1 MPLDPEE
8 LDGIGDEVAAH
19 YSALELAVLA
29 AVAEVARRGIER
41 PGWAAEQ
48 ARQFPRL
55 AGRIRRLVS
64 EGTSRGVSLAADAVS
79 EAARR
84 GRDTARADLAAI
96 EETVARRRAV
106 PPAVRP
112 VDGGRVFGPTPA
124 RVTPQPSAQA
134 QSGPRDLA
142 PVSVAQVPPSPASA
156 TVAAVRAEAAR
167 QATTEALEQ
176 AGRAVTERALN
187 RWQQVVAEM
196 ARAELAGD
204 ATSLQVQQRVLDEW
218 ARRGLPAF
226 TDKAGRTWS
235 MQAYAEMNVRTATHQ
250 AFGDAHRAEL
260 AGAGMDLVI
269 VSSHRNP
276 ADVCQPYERKVLSL
290 SGRLSG
296 TVQVPSAT
304 SDELVTVQVYSS
316 LDIAKANG
324 YDHPNCFPAGTLVTS
339 RGGIEAADR
348 RWYDGKMVT
357 VHTAGG
363 HKLTG
368 TPNHPVL
375 TSKGWVALGSLTEG
389 DNVVRNGGTVELP
402 MGDNPDDVS
411 VPTPIGEVFESLR
424 QSVEMATVSVPTSAE
439 DFHGD
444 GGHGDVD
451 VVLANGLL
459 RDRGK
464 APRRE
469 VVGELKF
476 LRSGT
481 DEGFLPRLRPI
492 LQFLFGAFLAP
503 KRLVGRGNKG
513 EALFR
518 RGLGVSL
525 SRLGG
530 RGDLRTES
538 ANPVRDSRLR
548 GPKRFRDL
556 FLRCPSEKHL
566 DHRFGVIGDKAR
578 VVAEAGCLSGGSG
591 HSSVTDSLFDPRL
604 TDANGGRELLTG
616 LTGKVSFDEV
626 VHVDVSEFAGHVY
639 NLETGSGWYIA
650 DNFIVHNCKHTES
663 AYVPG
668 VSRPGGTRP
677 NPAGYAATQEQR
689 RLERGI
695 REWKRREAVALSD
708 EARAKAR
715 AKVLEWQGRT
725 REHIKVHGLDRRYYR
740 EQVRVGAA

>member
-29 AVAEVARRGIER
+29 AVAETARRGLAR

-48 ARQFPRL
+48 ARLFPRL
-55 AGRIRRLVS
+55 ASQIRRLVS
-64 EGTSRGVSLAADAVS
+64 EGTSAGVSLAADAVS

-84 GRDTARADLAAI
+84 GRDSARADLAAI

-112 VDGGRVFGPTPA
+112 VDGGRTFGPTPA
-124 RVTPQPSAQA
+124 RVTPTSPVQA
-134 QSGPRDLA
+134 TSGPRDLT

-167 QATTEALEQ
+167 QATTEALET
-176 AGRAVTERALN
+176 AGRAVTERTLN

-235 MQAYAEMNVRTATHQ
+235 LQAYAEMNVRTATHQ

-296 TVQVPSAT
+296 SVQVPSAT
-304 SDELVTVQVYSS
+304 SDELVTVQVHSS
-316 LDIAKANG
+316 LDMAKANG
-324 YDHPNCFPAGTLVTS
+324 YDHPNAILGGSQSIDTLAGAVGASKSAYRGPAITIRTAKGH
-339 RGGIEAADR
+339 E
-348 RWYDGKMVT
+348 VT
-357 VHTAGG
+357 VS
-363 HKLTG
+363 
-368 TPNHPVL
+368 PEHPVL
-375 TSKGWVALGSLTEG
+375 TSRGWVIAKAVSVGDHVFRALGSDSPSVLSGDKDGYDVPPTVEQEFSSLKMVGRSVLRPTAGLHFDDDRQFIEGEIDVVVADHCLLPVPDTHVIQETGEVDFVWSNSGFAGVPGLGSLEFDLGAVGSAVAGSLPEG
-389 DNVVRNGGTVELP
+389 DATGHEASANRSSGDAEVGRDVLRTHAGVVHLDNALVVESFVDSQVDARLYEMVSDARWGDSQDPRTVELAVAGG
-402 MGDNPDDVS
+402 MEPD
-411 VPTPIGEVFESLR
+411 
-424 QSVEMATVSVPTSAE
+424 
-439 DFHGD
+439 
-444 GGHGDVD
+444 
-451 VVLANGLL
+451 
-459 RDRGK
+459 
-464 APRRE
+464 E
-469 VVGELKF
+469 VVGVNQ
-476 LRSGT
+476 
-481 DEGFLPRLRPI
+481 I
-492 LQFLFGAFLAP
+492 
-503 KRLVGRGNKG
+503 
-513 EALFR
+513 
-518 RGLGVSL
+518 
-525 SRLGG
+525 
-530 RGDLRTES
+530 
-538 ANPVRDSRLR
+538 
-548 GPKRFRDL
+548 
-556 FLRCPSEKHL
+556 
-566 DHRFGVIGDKAR
+566 
-578 VVAEAGCLSGGSG
+578 
-591 HSSVTDSLFDPRL
+591 
-604 TDANGGRELLTG
+604 
-616 LTGKVSFDEV
+616 
-626 VHVDVSEFAGHVY
+626 EFAGHAYDFQTVEGVY
-639 NLETGSGWYIA
+639 AVNSIML
-650 DNFIVHNCKHTES
+650 HNCKHVES
-663 AYVPG
+663 LYVPG

-708 EARAKAR
+708 EARAKAK

-740 EQVRVGAA
+740 EQVRVGQAA

>member
-29 AVAEVARRGIER
+29 AVAETARRGLAR

-48 ARQFPRL
+48 ARLFPRL
-55 AGRIRRLVS
+55 ASQIRRLVAD
-64 EGTSRGVSLAADAVS
+64 GTTRGVSLAADAVS
-79 EAARR
+79 EAAKR
-84 GRDTARADLAAI
+84 GRDSARADLAAI
-96 EETVARRRAV
+96 EETVARNRAV

-112 VDGGRVFGPTPA
+112 VDGARTFGPTPA
-124 RVTPQPSAQA
+124 RVTPTSPVQA
-134 QSGPRDLA
+134 TSGPRDLTPA
-142 PVSVAQVPPSPASA
+142 SVAQVPPSPASA
-156 TVAAVRAEAAR
+156 SVAAVRAEAAR
-167 QATTEALEQ
+167 QATTEALET

-235 MQAYAEMNVRTATHQ
+235 LQAYAEMNVRTATHQ

-296 TVQVPSAT
+296 SVQVPSAT

-316 LDIAKANG
+316 LDMAKANG
-324 YDHPNCFPAGTLVTS
+324 YNHPNC
-339 RGGIEAADR
+339 
-348 RWYDGKMVT
+348 
-357 VHTAGG
+357 
-363 HKLTG
+363 
-368 TPNHPVL
+368 
-375 TSKGWVALGSLTEG
+375 
-389 DNVVRNGGTVELP
+389 
-402 MGDNPDDVS
+402 
-411 VPTPIGEVFESLR
+411 
-424 QSVEMATVSVPTSAE
+424 
-439 DFHGD
+439 
-444 GGHGDVD
+444 
-451 VVLANGLL
+451 
-459 RDRGK
+459 
-464 APRRE
+464 
-469 VVGELKF
+469 
-476 LRSGT
+476 
-481 DEGFLPRLRPI
+481 
-492 LQFLFGAFLAP
+492 
-503 KRLVGRGNKG
+503 
-513 EALFR
+513 
-518 RGLGVSL
+518 
-525 SRLGG
+525 
-530 RGDLRTES
+530 
-538 ANPVRDSRLR
+538 
-548 GPKRFRDL
+548 
-556 FLRCPSEKHL
+556 KH
-566 DHRFGVIGDKAR
+566 V
-578 VVAEAGCLSGGSG
+578 
-591 HSSVTDSLFDPRL
+591 
-604 TDANGGRELLTG
+604 
-616 LTGKVSFDEV
+616 
-626 VHVDVSEFAGHVY
+626 
-639 NLETGSGWYIA
+639 
-650 DNFIVHNCKHTES
+650 ES

-695 REWKRREAVALSD
+695 REWKRREAVALTD
-708 EARAKAR
+708 EARAKAK